1 MNPITLTPIGV
12 VRSPYQQPQDTPIQ
26 PGATR
31 GVAGRVE
38 LEPQYAEGLADLD
51 GFSHIVLVAYLHLA
65 KFSGLRVTPFLDEQP
80 RGLFATRAPAR
91 PNPIGLSVVRLERIA
106 GATLHIL
113 DVDLVDG
120 TPVLDI
126 KPYVPA
132 FDQPEDFRIGWLADR
147 VARYRDARDDGRF
160 A

>member
-1 MNPITLTPIGV
+1 MDPITLTPIGV

-26 PGATR
+26 PGATH

-51 GFSHIVLVAYLHLA
+51 GFSHIVLVTYLHLA

-91 PNPIGLSVVRLERIA
+91 PNPIGLSLVRLERIA
-106 GATLHIL
+106 GTTLHIL

-132 FDQPEDFRIGWLADR
+132 FDQPEDFRIGWLTDR
-147 VARYRDARDDGRF
+147 VARYREARDDGRF